1 MGVSLIIF
9 GNWIFIIML
18 NLENYKERFFNL
30 MESTIGDVKPLISEP
45 QKTLPPIQSNKLVP
59 TNNSIMVFNNKKI
72 DTFLKNNNINLNLD
86 TTNPTY
92 LSKVSDYFVS
102 KGFEPYLSINTN
114 DIGQNQSIS
123 AGLTFSVPKTNI
135 SFNLQNGYFGA
146 DLPFIKNSNLSIG
159 YTPQGT
165 GGGFR
170 NSEMDSQFKG
180 NSKYSVSITIPIG
193 K

>member
-1 MGVSLIIF
+1 
-9 GNWIFIIML
+9 ML

-30 MESTIGDVKPLISEP
+30 MESTIGDVKPLISES

>member
-1 MGVSLIIF
+1 
-9 GNWIFIIML
+9 ML
-18 NLENYKERFFNL
+18 
-30 MESTIGDVKPLISEP
+30 S
-45 QKTLPPIQSNKLVP
+45 
-59 TNNSIMVFNNKKI
+59 NNKKI
-72 DTFLKNNNINLNLD
+72 DSVLKSNKINLNFD
-86 TTNPTY
+86 ITDPTY
-92 LSKVSDYFVS
+92 LSKVSDYFVT

-146 DLPFIKNSNLSIG
+146 DLPFIKNSNLSLG

>member
-1 MGVSLIIF
+1 
-9 GNWIFIIML
+9 ML

>member
-1 MGVSLIIF
+1 
-9 GNWIFIIML
+9 ML

-30 MESTIGDVKPLISEP
+30 MESTIGDVKPLISES

-72 DTFLKNNNINLNLD
+72 DSFLKNNNINLNLD

-159 YTPQGT
+159 YTPQGK
-165 GGGFR
+165 GVGFR

>member
-1 MGVSLIIF
+1 MNTSYSKIRHIQESNIILESRRNDSLI
-9 GNWIFIIML
+9 N
-18 NLENYKERFFNL
+18 
-30 MESTIGDVKPLISEP
+30 ESQNI
-45 QKTLPPIQSNKLVP
+45 LPPIKSNTLVP
-59 TNNSIMVFNNKKI
+59 SNNSIMLSNNKKI
-72 DTFLKNNNINLNLD
+72 DSVLKSNNINLNFD
-86 TTNPTY
+86 TNHPTY
-92 LSKVSDYFVS
+92 LSKVSDYFVT
-102 KGFEPYLSINTN
+102 KGFEPYLSINTS
-114 DIGQNQSIS
+114 DIGQNDSIS

-146 DLPFIKNSNLSIG
+146 DLPFIKNSNLSLG
-159 YTPQGT
+159 YTPQGS

>member
-1 MGVSLIIF
+1 
-9 GNWIFIIML
+9 ML

-30 MESTIGDVKPLISEP
+30 MESTIGDVKPLISES

-72 DTFLKNNNINLNLD
+72 DSFLKNNNINLNLD

>member
-1 MGVSLIIF
+1 MNNI
-9 GNWIFIIML
+9 
-18 NLENYKERFFNL
+18 EQYKNKFFNL
-30 MESTIGDVKPLISEP
+30 MESTIGDVKPLISES

-59 TNNSIMVFNNKKI
+59 TDNSIMVFNNKKI